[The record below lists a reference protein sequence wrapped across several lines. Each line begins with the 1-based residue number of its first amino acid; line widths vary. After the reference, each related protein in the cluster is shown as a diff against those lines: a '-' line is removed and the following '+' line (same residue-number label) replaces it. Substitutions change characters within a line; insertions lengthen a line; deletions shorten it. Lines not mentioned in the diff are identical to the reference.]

1 MQAPGS
7 MLTKSL
13 FLGLVVLASACGA
26 EAPAVLSPQ
35 GDQVRY
41 EANASAVANCTA
53 VGEVHTDP
61 ASSNDTLGTDYKEE
75 QQAAAKT
82 RLRNEAGKLGA
93 NVVFVDEKAHPHF
106 ADGTAYKCPP

>member
-1 MQAPGS
+1 
-7 MLTKSL
+7 MLSKSL

-35 GDQVRY
+35 GDLVRY

-53 VGEVHTDP
+53 VGEVHTDA

-75 QQAAAKT
+75 QQA
-82 RLRNEAGKLGA
+82 GQLGA
-93 NVVFVDEKAHPHF
+93 NVVYVDEKAHPHF